1 MKITEKTNSLFGAGH
16 DQRKRLAEA
25 ARVDKAARAALAGV
39 AARGVSDPAGLSH
52 DEIRALAGFVLGPSG
67 AAG

>member
-1 MKITEKTNSLFGAGH
+1 MKITDKTFSLFGPGH
-16 DQRKRLAEA
+16 DQRKELAAA
-25 ARVDKAARAALAGV
+25 ARDDKAARAALAGV

-67 AAG
+67 ADG